1 MKGGQEQHVPHQVV
15 LELVVADEGCEG
27 TQAELQGEDHFGGG
41 LEPGGGRGHGGP
53 VGAMRTVMLSGPL
66 HSMHARM
73 LSESDQQHEG
83 GGHGEGGQLV

>member
-41 LEPGGGRGHGGP
+41 PSQV
-53 VGAMRTVMLSGPL
+53 VGEAMADQSGP
-66 HSMHARM
+66 
-73 LSESDQQHEG
+73 
-83 GGHGEGGQLV
+83 